1 MIERFKLSQI
11 QERQSL
17 STTPDCFNGPE
28 WAQWDKCELTW
39 GNDEYTITKGKFSIR
54 SCHLS
59 KGTIYYQD
67 QLLPINKVTT
77 RQARKIV
84 EKIAKYTGWE

>member
-17 STTPDCFNGPE
+17 STTPDFFNGSE

-39 GNDEYTITKGKFSIR
+39 GADTYTITKGKFSITA
-54 SCHLS
+54 SQLS
-59 KGTIYYQD
+59 KASIYHND
-67 QLLPINKVTT
+67 NWMPINSVTT